1 MSSEPELHGGD
12 LAGARALFPQAPADW
27 LDLSTGINAEPYPVG
42 EISPAAWTRLPEPA
56 AIAALEAA
64 AASAYGARAESVV
77 AAPGTQALIQLLPR
91 LIPARSV
98 AILDFTY
105 AEHGR
110 AWRAAGA
117 EVTTVGRLD
126 DLAAADV
133 AIVVNP
139 NNPDGRLVE
148 AEALAELARARRG
161 GALIVDEA
169 FIDLYPR
176 AAGLA
181 PRLPERGV
189 VALRSFGKTYGLAG
203 LRLGFAIAS
212 SDLAPRLRDGLG
224 PWAVSGAAIEIGARA
239 LADAPW
245 LAATARRLQA
255 ASERLD
261 ARLSAHGF
269 TILGGSPLY
278 RLGRHDDAQAVF
290 RRLGEGGV
298 LVRRFP
304 ARPEWL
310 RFGIPAAETDWTRLE
325 RAL

>member
-139 NNPDGRLVE
+139 NNPDGRLV
-148 AEALAELARARRG
+148 
-161 GALIVDEA
+161 
-169 FIDLYPR
+169 
-176 AAGLA
+176 
-181 PRLPERGV
+181 
-189 VALRSFGKTYGLAG
+189 
-203 LRLGFAIAS
+203 
-212 SDLAPRLRDGLG
+212 
-224 PWAVSGAAIEIGARA
+224 
-239 LADAPW
+239 
-245 LAATARRLQA
+245 
-255 ASERLD
+255 
-261 ARLSAHGF
+261 
-269 TILGGSPLY
+269 
-278 RLGRHDDAQAVF
+278 
-290 RRLGEGGV
+290 
-298 LVRRFP
+298 
-304 ARPEWL
+304 
-310 RFGIPAAETDWTRLE
+310 
-325 RAL
+325 